1 MPPFL
6 QVMKELSVN
15 TSWSRD
21 LTLLQQLTQAVLYRI
36 QADGPHLLTP
46 SDVFSF
52 SQLID
57 GIAASTPFT
66 AANSAEVM
74 VSIATNYVNIASVM
88 LDPHMATQW
97 IGLTEDGVR

>member
-1 MPPFL
+1 
-6 QVMKELSVN
+6 MKELSVN

-46 SDVFSF
+46 GDIFSL

-57 GIAASTPFT
+57 WIASSASFE

-74 VSIATNYVNIASVM
+74 LSIATNYVNVASLM
-88 LDPHMATQW
+88 LEPHMATQW
-97 IGLTEDGVR
+97 VGLTEDGVR